1 MTHYEV
7 LGVGPAAT
15 PAEVRAAYRRA
26 ARDAHPDRNGAGSAE
41 RMARVNE
48 AWRVLG
54 DPARR
59 RDYDMQLGRDPQG
72 AVASTGSSAWSDAA
86 GSRDS
91 VRVPV
96 SVTPAR
102 VPWRFMAGMAFAGIA
117 LLVIGRLF
125 TSPAPTAG
133 PDNIL
138 RSGDC
143 VTLTASLEAVE
154 VLCSQP
160 YDAVVRVLVPFDQQC
175 PTGTESFRDRQ
186 GMGTACVER
195 VAP

>member
-1 MTHYEV
+1 MTHYDV
-7 LGVGPAAT
+7 LGIGPAAG
-15 PAEVRAAYRRA
+15 PDEVRAAYRRA
-26 ARDAHPDRNGAGSAE
+26 ARDAHPDRHGAGSAE

-54 DPARR
+54 DPLRR
-59 RDYDMQLGRDPQG
+59 RAYDDEL
-72 AVASTGSSAWSDAA
+72 AA
-86 GSRDS
+86 GEVPAASQGGARPSATDRPGG
-91 VRVPV
+91 VHIHVPV
-96 SVTPAR
+96 PPAR

-125 TSPAPTAG
+125 TSPTPPSG

-138 RSGDC
+138 RAGDC
-143 VTLTASLEAVE
+143 VTLTTSFEAAE

-160 YDAVVRVLVPFDQQC
+160 YDAVVRALVPFDQQC

-195 VAP
+195 VVP